1 MEPRFARKGEALIP
15 AAFDYHRP
23 ASLDEALG
31 LLTRM
36 GGDAK
41 VLSGGMS
48 LLPMLKLRLGSFA
61 HLVDI
66 GRIPGLDFVKEEGG
80 FLRIGA
86 MTRQSTLERS
96 ELIRS
101 KYPMLADAVPLIADP
116 LVRNRGTVGG
126 NIANGDPANDQP
138 AIAIAYGATLVVRGP
153 KGERSIAANQFYK
166 SIYVTALAAGEILT
180 EIRIPV
186 PAARSGGAYCKI
198 KRKTGDFAVAAAA
211 VQLTLDAKGAVEKA
225 GIALTNAGP
234 TPLEVPDAAKFLVGK
249 MPDEKTI
256 AEAAGMAAKK
266 SDPSADH
273 RGSVDYKRDMA
284 RVMVTRALQKAAQRA
299 GGR

>member
-1 MEPRFARKGEALIP
+1 MIP

-23 ASLDEALG
+23 ASLDEATG
-31 LLTRM
+31 LLARF
-36 GGDAK
+36 GDDAK

-48 LLPMLKLRLGSFA
+48 LLPMMKLRMAAIG

-66 GRIPGLDFVKEEGG
+66 NRIPGLDTIKEEGG

-86 MTRQSTLERS
+86 NTRQSTLERS
-96 ELIRS
+96 ELIRA
-101 KYPMLADAVPLIADP
+101 KYPILADAVSLIADP

-138 AIAIAYGATLVVRGP
+138 AIAIALGATLVLRGP
-153 KGERSIAANQFYK
+153 KGERSVAANQFYK
-166 SIYVTALAAGEILT
+166 GLYETALANNEILT

-186 PAARSGGAYCKI
+186 PPARSGGAYMKL

-211 VQLTLDAKGAVEKA
+211 VQLTLDAKGAVERA

-234 TPLEVPDAAKFLVGK
+234 TPLEASEAAKFVVGK
-249 MPDEKTI
+249 TLNASLI
-256 AEAAGMAAKK
+256 AEAAKLAAAK
-266 SDPSADH
+266 STPSADR
-273 RGSVDYKRDMA
+273 RGSIEYKQDMA
-284 RVMVTRALQKAAQRA
+284 RVMTARALQLALARA
-299 GGR
+299 GGK